1 MIQVLHHR
9 FNLNKKMNERLSR
22 LSAYRPLEGAT
33 PAPSS
38 LNIIKFTFKLL
49 SGLMLLLLLT
59 LGEFCSGELNDLVLA
74 SCIILLIESFIMI
87 FFILSKY
94 KSDSCVTCSSY
105 FLTFYMI
112 LDFLTDVFYI
122 VWVIYYSFIFFEDDE
137 CSDQT
142 VVEKAAQIYTLVYFM
157 FTSSLMICCC
167 GAKVCMIMSTVSSS
181 SNTKEG
187 TLTGNLL
194 DEKEPRTKQSV
205 N

>member
-1 MIQVLHHR
+1 
-9 FNLNKKMNERLSR
+9 MNERFSR
-22 LSAYRPLEGAT
+22 FSLKRPLEGTT
-33 PAPSS
+33 PAPSN

-49 SGLMLLLLLT
+49 SGLTLLLLLT
-59 LGEFCSGELNDLVLA
+59 LDDFCSGELNDLVLA
-74 SCIILLIESFIMI
+74 SCIVLLTESFIMI

-94 KSDSCVTCSSY
+94 KSDSCITCSSY
-105 FLTFYMI
+105 FLALYMI

-122 VWVIYYSFIFFEDDE
+122 VWVIYYSIIFFEDGK
-137 CSDQT
+137 CHNQSL
-142 VVEKAAQIYTLVYFM
+142 VEKAAEIYTLVYFM

-167 GAKVCMIMSTVSSS
+167 GAKVCMVMSTVSSS

-194 DEKEPRTKQSV
+194 DAKEPSIGKV